1 MCLYDGAS
9 RRTLKNG
16 RPLPLPSAS
25 QPLVS
30 ARSLC
35 KTAMSFKLACYFP
48 AENPIFLVINVE
60 SDVWV
65 EELLEAIQEKFRLR
79 HREVDLDDLRLF
91 RVKLFFPWQTAK

>member
-1 MCLYDGAS
+1 M
-9 RRTLKNG
+9 N
-16 RPLPLPSAS
+16 
-25 QPLVS
+25 
-30 ARSLC
+30 
-35 KTAMSFKLACYFP
+35 FKLACYFP

-91 RVKLFFPWQTAK
+91 RVKLFFLWQTAK